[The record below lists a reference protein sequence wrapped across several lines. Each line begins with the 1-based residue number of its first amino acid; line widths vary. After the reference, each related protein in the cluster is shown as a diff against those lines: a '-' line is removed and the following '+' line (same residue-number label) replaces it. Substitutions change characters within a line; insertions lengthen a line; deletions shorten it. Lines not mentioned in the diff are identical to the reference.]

1 MSLMPNLLPNE
12 HSRSDAPAVPHTG
25 EPNASYT
32 SDNIKVLEGLEAVRL
47 RPAMYI
53 GSTGEMGLHHLVYE
67 VVDNSVDEAL
77 AGYAKH
83 VDVIIH
89 VDNSVTVIDDGRGI
103 PVDMKTLDNGEKMPA
118 VQVVLTKLH
127 AGGKFDASTYKV
139 SGGLHGV
146 GVSCVNALSEAFDVE
161 IWRDGHTWEQDY
173 SKGTPISELRQT
185 GNSKRRG
192 TKVHFL
198 PDRSIFKVTEY
209 NYDTLA
215 QRLRE
220 LAFLNKGLEITLVDE
235 RTIDPKT
242 AEPKRSDFR
251 YAGGISEFI
260 RHINKGKAVLHDQPI
275 LMEANRDGVD
285 MEVALQYNDAY
296 SETIFCFANNINTAD
311 GGTHLSGFRT
321 GLTRTINAAGQSL
334 GLFKDLKEN
343 LSGDD
348 VREGLVAVISVKLP
362 QPQFEG
368 QTKGKL
374 NSDIAGTVQA
384 LVNEKLG
391 MFLDQNPPI
400 AKKIINK
407 AIDAARAREAARK
420 ARDLTRR
427 KGVLDGGGLPGKLS
441 DCSER
446 NPERCEL
453 YLVEGESAGGTSRQG
468 RDRRF
473 QAILPLKGKI
483 LNVEKARYD
492 KMLGH
497 EEIRAMITALGCGI
511 GKDDFD
517 PSKLRYGKIILM
529 TDADVDGSHI
539 RTLLLTF
546 FFRHMQELIKRGHV
560 YIAQPPLYRIK
571 KGKFEQYIK
580 DDREFVDVMVKR
592 ASEDMIV
599 KYGSAAARLA
609 PVAGQPAGQPATQAA
624 APRGGGQL
632 EGAALTRFMGQLN
645 EYLSFFE
652 KVNRRLR
659 NDEVTAML
667 ATHDLLRRSDFE
679 SPREGEAPPKLT
691 AIHEA
696 LVELSGA
703 YQFKAIREP
712 GFDEEHQTW
721 SLSYTDA
728 QGAVRRIDWVLASTP
743 EYRQMMAKYA
753 QFRDAMVPPFTVE
766 YAKKAAETT
775 VTAVAPE
782 LATDPAA
789 ELIDK
794 SEGETPSE
802 SLGEADAGRP
812 APKRAGRA
820 SHEPGTKNSATEL
833 FNYVIDQG
841 RREYQV
847 QRYKGLGE
855 MTDTQLWDTTMDPA
869 RRTLLSVR
877 LEDIAATEQIFSTLM
892 GEDVESRRKFI
903 EDNALDVKNLD
914 I

>member
-1 MSLMPNLLPNE
+1 MSLNELPL
-12 HSRSDAPAVPHTG
+12 SQDVTATVTAQSGT
-25 EPNASYT
+25 YT

-53 GSTGEMGLHHLVYE
+53 GSTGEQGLHHLVYE

-103 PVDMKTLDNGEKMPA
+103 PVDLKTLDNGERMPA

-161 IWRDGHTWEQDY
+161 IWRDGHTYEQDY
-173 SKGTPISELRQT
+173 SKGAPISELRQV

-198 PDRSIFKVTEY
+198 PDRSIFSVVEY

-220 LAFLNKGLEITLVDE
+220 LAFLNKGLAITLTDE
-235 RTIDPKT
+235 RTLDPKT
-242 AEPKRSDFR
+242 GEPKRTDFK
-251 YAGGISEFI
+251 YAGGIAEFI
-260 RHINKGKAVLHDQPI
+260 RHINKGKAVLHEQPI
-275 LMEANRDGVD
+275 VMEALRDGVD
-285 MEVALQYNDAY
+285 MEIALQYNDAY
-296 SETIFCFANNINTAD
+296 SETVFTFANNINTAD
-311 GGTHLSGFRT
+311 GGSHLSGFRT

-334 GLFKDLKEN
+334 GLFKDMKEN

-384 LVNEKLG
+384 LVNERLG
-391 MFLDQNPPI
+391 MFLEQNPSI

-427 KGVLDGGGLPGKLS
+427 KGALDGGGLPGKLS

-468 RDRRF
+468 RDRKF

-580 DDREFVDVMVKR
+580 DDREFVNVMVKR
-592 ASEDMIV
+592 ASEGMVV
-599 KYGSAAARLA
+599 KYG
-609 PVAGQPAGQPATQAA
+609 VAEDGSSQ
-624 APRGGGQL
+624 GQL
-632 EGAALTRFMGQLN
+632 EGAALTKFMGQLN
-645 EYLSFFE
+645 EYLDFFR
-652 KVNRRLR
+652 KVNRRVR
-659 NDEVTAML
+659 NEEVV
-667 ATHDLLRRSDFE
+667 DLLAKHELSRRGDFE
-679 SPREGEAPPKLT
+679 SPEAGTVPAKLI
-691 AIHEA
+691 AVRAGLEQLA
-696 LVELSGA
+696 PN
-703 YQFKAIREP
+703 YQFKAVHAP
-712 GFDEEHQTW
+712 AFDEEHQTW
-721 SLSYTDA
+721 SVTYTDA
-728 QGAVRRIDWVLASTP
+728 QGAPRRVDWTLASTP
-743 EYRQMMAKYA
+743 EYRQMMTKYA
-753 QFRDAMVPPFTVE
+753 QLREQLQAPFTVE
-766 YAKKAAETT
+766 YAGKAAAPPAPDPEETDTETT
-775 VTAVAPE
+775 
-782 LATDPAA
+782 
-789 ELIDK
+789 
-794 SEGETPSE
+794 GEI
-802 SLGEADAGRP
+802 EAGKP

-820 SHEPGTKNSATEL
+820 SHEPVTKKSPGEL
-833 FNYVIDQG
+833 FDYVIEQG
-841 RREYQV
+841 RKEYQV

-855 MTDTQLWDTTMDPA
+855 MTAPQLWETTMDPE

-877 LEDIAATEQIFSTLM
+877 LEDIAETETIFTTLM
-892 GEDVESRRKFI
+892 GEDVEARRKFI